1 MQQVFVALSNM
12 QRYGKEYKF
21 RKFLFKL
28 YFLLLFVF
36 LLHRSSLRY
45 GPTGAKNF
53 RKKSDDK
60 NGKVFY

>member
-28 YFLLLFVF
+28 YF
-36 LLHRSSLRY
+36 
-45 GPTGAKNF
+45 
-53 RKKSDDK
+53 
-60 NGKVFY
+60 